1 MAQKRQVFTV
11 KSGKEYIPCT
21 EVFSFGVTVLS
32 FIIKLLLIKTDV
44 GVSNW
49 KDVAQ
54 ISVSPFPESH
64 TGSKLSETWA
74 FN

>member
-21 EVFSFGVTVLS
+21 EVFSFGVTVMS

-54 ISVSPFPESH
+54 MSSPFPESH
-64 TGSKLSETWA
+64 IGSKINE
-74 FN
+74 FGH

>member
-1 MAQKRQVFTV
+1 M
-11 KSGKEYIPCT
+11 KSEKVYIPCT

-54 ISVSPFPESH
+54 MSFPFPESH
-64 TGSKLSETWA
+64 IGSKINE
-74 FN
+74 FGH

>member
-1 MAQKRQVFTV
+1 M
-11 KSGKEYIPCT
+11 KSEKVYIPCT

-54 ISVSPFPESH
+54 MSSPFPESH
-64 TGSKLSETWA
+64 IGSKINE
-74 FN
+74 FGH

>member
-54 ISVSPFPESH
+54 MSSPFPESH
-64 TGSKLSETWA
+64 IGSKINE
-74 FN
+74 FGH